1 MSCDVC
7 AEVHSAV
14 MKIASCW
21 QQEDG
26 PVAAGKEPVGGTQA
40 IGEL

>member
-7 AEVHSAV
+7 AEVLTC
-14 MKIASCW
+14 MMNASCVL
-21 QQEDG
+21 QEDG